1 MLANLLRP
9 NCPDV
14 LDRRWVLVG
23 HYTHH
28 HPNDIQTTSK
38 RNFCIYFFTPRLSP
52 SSFIRFVPS
61 FDCMDHSAEVFDL
74 DSCGPC
80 NKHVGTF
87 VSLPGPPPFPIP
99 RPPLALQ
106 LLYLASR
113 AADTRKN
120 ESSNADL
127 PKKKFDCCLFFP
139 LPSLECI
146 PLISLLHSGS
156 PYPVF
161 FFLKKFKKF
170 HPLYIEAVKKRI

>member
-127 PKKKFDCCLFFP
+127 PKKKLTAV
-139 LPSLECI
+139 S
-146 PLISLLHSGS
+146 SSHSRLLNAFLSS
-156 PYPVF
+156 VSFTLVVPTLF
-161 FFLKKFKKF
+161 FFLEKN
-170 HPLYIEAVKKRI
+170 

>member
-1 MLANLLRP
+1 VLANLLRP

-87 VSLPGPPPFPIP
+87 VSLPGPPPL
-99 RPPLALQ
+99 PPNPSSSLALQ
-106 LLYLASR
+106 FLYLASR
-113 AADTRKN
+113 AADTRKMN
-120 ESSNADL
+120 RQMQICQ
-127 PKKKFDCCLFFP
+127 KKIDCCLFFP

-161 FFLKKFKKF
+161 FLKKFKKF
-170 HPLYIEAVKKRI
+170 HPLYIAAVKKRI